1 MFQLNNTDT
10 IELDVALRQVITPQ
24 MAHSY
29 KIIPASAGE
38 EGLVF
43 YISDKESGR
52 IPSLKSELKLLL
64 NEELSFIPIEHNRI
78 LKSLSLHYRI
88 SKEIKSRKGL
98 SADSLDHLITEARDI
113 GASDIHIE
121 IYDDSARVRL
131 RIDGHLV
138 EKQHIE
144 LNNYLELINQVKIK
158 AKLDITEKRLPQDG
172 RIEYDD
178 FDVRVSVLPV
188 HHGEKVVMRILGRDA
203 SNLDIERIGFNG
215 MELESYLDAVRKSS
229 GIVLVS
235 GPTGSGKTT
244 TLYATL
250 KYLNDKKRNIV
261 TVEDPIEYTLKGINQ
276 VQLKENIGLG
286 FASALKSFLRQDPD
300 IIMLGEIRD
309 SETAQMAIRA
319 SLTGH
324 LVLSTI
330 HTNSAYGTISRLA
343 DLGVPRFLISETL
356 NISIAQRLVRRLCLE
371 CKKLE
376 EFSEKDLPR
385 SFNPKRKI
393 HEHYVAVG
401 CDECFYTG
409 YQGRIAI
416 FEILEIND
424 LLASAIKEDSGYIRN
439 DDMASLSDRAF
450 NIWESGET
458 SLDEIYSTLINF

>member
-1 MFQLNNTDT
+1 MNNTEIID
-10 IELDVALRQVITPQ
+10 LDVELRQVITPQ

-29 KIIPASAGE
+29 KIIPASSGDD
-38 EGLVF
+38 GLVF
-43 YISDKESGR
+43 YISNEESDR
-52 IPSLKSELKLLL
+52 IPGLKSELRLLL
-64 NEELSFIPIEHNRI
+64 NKDLSFIPFEHEAI
-78 LKSLSLHYRI
+78 IKSLAIHYRI
-88 SKEIKSRKGL
+88 SKEIKRRKSL
-98 SADSLDHLITEARDI
+98 SADSLDYLITEARDI
-113 GASDIHIE
+113 DASDIHIE

-144 LNNYLELINQVKIK
+144 LKNYLELINQVKIK

-188 HHGEKVVMRILGRDA
+188 HHGEKIVMRILGRDA
-203 SNLDIERIGFNG
+203 SNLDIHRIGFNKN
-215 MELESYLDAVRKSS
+215 ELEYYLDAVRKSS

-250 KYLNDKKRNIV
+250 KFLNDKKRNIV

-330 HTNSAYGTISRLA
+330 HTNSAFGTISRLA
-343 DLGVPRFLISETL
+343 DLGVPRFLIAETL
-356 NISIAQRLVRRLCLE
+356 NISVAQRLVRKLCFN

-376 EFSEKDLPR
+376 PFSVGDLPR
-385 SFNPKRKI
+385 SFKADREVL
-393 HEHYVAVG
+393 EHYIAVG
-401 CDECFYTG
+401 CEECFYTG
-409 YQGRIAI
+409 YLGRIAI
-416 FEILEIND
+416 FEILEVDNSI
-424 LLASAIKEDSGYIRN
+424 AIAIKNDSDYSIN
-439 DDMASLSDRAF
+439 NEMESLSDRAF
-450 NIWESGET
+450 DLWAKGET
-458 SLDEIYSTLINF
+458 SLDEIYSILIKL